1 MTSQELLNKLNSDYL
16 WLHEAYEWNFWYSY
30 MWDKTKD
37 EDFVTTKT
45 ALEEFKTSKSEYQWV
60 CDALEHE
67 TDDELR
73 IRLWYRK
80 QFFELYAIP
89 EQVRW
94 LRDEIIALEKKIES
108 NRATRETGYKDPKT
122 GEFVKMSIG
131 VMRSKMMTEDDEV
144 MRKVYFD
151 GAYDTITDDVDDL
164 IELVAKRN
172 EYARALWYK
181 HFYDFKTQIE
191 ERMDC
196 EEIWKLFVELREGAQ
211 RAFDYVRELE
221 KTEKPWLR
229 KPWNAA
235 YMLSGD
241 FIKQDDPYFQM
252 EDAIERRGRSM
263 MNLWVNYAGCEMQLD
278 LLERDGKYQNG
289 FCHMPTPTHYAWWL
303 KIPTRVNF
311 TCDNKP
317 WVIGE
322 WSDLSITLFHEWGH
336 AAHFANMNM
345 KDVIL
350 NTEYPPASTARAETQ
365 SMFMDT
371 MNSSIERS
379 TRYANYP
386 FALFEEKT
394 RKLRPLA
401 PKRLMSICAI
411 VDFERRLYTSD
422 ELTKDIVIEFAKQIS
437 DRYFDYS
444 ESLLFALLPVHIYSW
459 ESSCSYHGYGL
470 AELWLHQLRAYFYN
484 KYGYI
489 VDNPKVGEEMTK
501 RRNVWS
507 SISFNECL
515 KWLTGEWVS
524 TKAYLA
530 NINRTV
536 EEVLEVA
543 KERIAKLETIPQTT
557 NPIDIW
563 AKISIVDGNDII
575 CDNSISFEDMCE
587 KFKMRIE
594 TKKE

>member
-1 MTSQELLNKLNSDYL
+1 MG
-16 WLHEAYEWNFWYSY
+16 
-30 MWDKTKD
+30 DKTKD
-37 EDFVTTKT
+37 DDFVTTKT
-45 ALEEFKTSKSEYQWV
+45 VLEEFKTSKSEYQLV
-60 CDALEHE
+60 CDVLEHE

-89 EQVRW
+89 EHVRW

-108 NRATRETGYKDPKT
+108 NRATRETGYTDPKT
-122 GEFVKMSIG
+122 GEFVKMSMGI
-131 VMRSKMMTEDDEV
+131 MRSKMMTENDEV
-144 MRKVYFD
+144 VRKAYFD
-151 GAYDTITDDVDDL
+151 GIHKTIADDVEDL
-164 IELVAKRN
+164 IVLVAKRN
-172 EYARALWYK
+172 EYARALGYK

-191 ERMDC
+191 EKMNC
-196 EEIWKLFVELREGAQ
+196 EDIWTLFSELREWAQ
-211 RAFDYVRELE
+211 RAFDYIRELE
-221 KTEKPWLR
+221 QAEKTGLR

-241 FIKQDDPYFQM
+241 YIKQDDPYFQI
-252 EDAIERRGRSM
+252 EDALERRGRSM

-289 FCHMPTPTHYAWWL
+289 FCHMPTPTHYEWWIR
-303 KIPTRVNF
+303 IPTKVNF

-317 WVIGE
+317 GVIGE
-322 WSDLSITLFHEWGH
+322 WSDLSHTLFHEWGH

-345 KDVIL
+345 QDVIL

-379 TRYANYP
+379 TRYAYYP

-411 VDFERRLYTSD
+411 VDFERRLYTA
-422 ELTKDIVIEFAKQIS
+422 EYLTKEIVVWFAKEIS
-437 DRYFDYS
+437 DLYLDYT
-444 ESLLFALLPVHIYSW
+444 EPFLFALLPVHIYSW

-470 AELWLHQLRAYFYN
+470 AELGLNQVRAYFYN

-489 VDNPKVGEEMTK
+489 VDNPNVGEEMTK
-501 RRNVWS
+501 WRKVWS
-507 SISFNECL
+507 SLSFNECL
-515 KWLTGEWVS
+515 QWLTGEWIS
-524 TKAYLA
+524 TKAYLN

-536 EEVLEVA
+536 EQVLETA
-543 KERIAKLETIPQTT
+543 KERIAKLENIPK
-557 NPIDIW
+557 NSNLIDIG
-563 AKISIVDGNDII
+563 AKIAIVDGKDLI
-575 CDNSISFEDMCE
+575 CDNSVSFEDMCS
-587 KFKMRIE
+587 KFRERVGNKN
-594 TKKE
+594 T